1 MMPVMDAQVA
11 IKGNDA
17 KNGTVYLQINPS
29 VVERI
34 CHDVIWLPEY
44 IIQSSTLSSRH
55 SICVMTELNKS
66 YSPTVDVV
74 VNSLYFIPKFRR
86 FLC

>member
-44 IIQSSTLSSRH
+44 IIQSCQVDTQFVSWPNLTNPTLQ
-55 SICVMTELNKS
+55 L
-66 YSPTVDVV
+66 
-74 VNSLYFIPKFRR
+74 
-86 FLC
+86 